1 MGVDIVNHELY
12 LVCGAIAWAFDI
24 RRKLDAAGKK
34 IAIPNLD
41 YSNLLISKP
50 AIFFFDLTIR
60 DEAKKEAVINMWE
73 AVRREEGTESEST
86 KSIMYSLDV

>member
-24 RRKLDAAGKK
+24 QRKLDATGKK
-34 IAIPNLD
+34 IEVPSLD

-50 AIFFFDLTIR
+50 AIFFFNLTIR
-60 DEAKKEAVINMWE
+60 SEGKKQTVINMWE
-73 AVRREEGTESEST
+73 AVEREAGTESE
-86 KSIMYSLDV
+86 KDEKYNV